1 MNEDLELES
10 AVRTAL
16 EENAGLGE
24 AGLRAVLEAAERE
37 TKRRRVGRLLWRWA
51 APALLAA
58 SCAVALALGSLV
70 WGERPGAA
78 ADGVADAICLLC
90 ELDEIP
96 FVDSTDVSP
105 GEMLLAWQEAP
116 CADLL

>member
-10 AVRTAL
+10 AVRAAL

-24 AGLRAVLEAAERE
+24 SGLRTVLEAAERE
-37 TKRRRVGRLLWRWA
+37 TKRRRVRRLLWRWG

-58 SCAVALALGSLV
+58 SCAVALALGTLV
-70 WGERPGAA
+70 WGERPGVA

-90 ELDEIP
+90 ELDEVP
-96 FVDSTDVSP
+96 FVNDEDATP

>member
-58 SCAVALALGSLV
+58 SCAVALALGALV

-78 ADGVADAICLLC
+78 ADGVVDAICLLC